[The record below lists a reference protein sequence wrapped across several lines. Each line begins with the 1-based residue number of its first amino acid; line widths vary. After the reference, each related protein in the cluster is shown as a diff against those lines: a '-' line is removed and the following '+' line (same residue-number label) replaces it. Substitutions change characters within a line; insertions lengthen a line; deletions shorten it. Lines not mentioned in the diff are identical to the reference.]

1 MLAALAVGGRLL
13 VDDPVAGLM
22 ACGLD
27 IITLVGVAAAGAGVG
42 GVAHLGAGRLGHFLG
57 VVMAQSVL
65 NDGAAAGAEL
75 GFGAGGR
82 VAGDMACGLVALQP
96 GGSTADASVLGHAL
110 AGAGGPGDLLALIP
124 TMPQRVGVVGDE
136 RTAAA
141 LADMEG
147 APAALT
153 GGRGGLAYIVVR
165 QRGGDVL
172 DVALPTDG
180 TLPQGVA
187 RAGTGCRNDGGGEL
201 MLGLG
206 QVGFFHIAAPLT
218 NINGLAGDFTGG
230 VPDDHT
236 LIGVA
241 QHGLIVPLFNHA
253 AVHTEIAVIA
263 EGQAGGVYA
272 IQQCPVV
279 VLTAALVVTTAA
291 VAVRVLAATVG
302 IAAAAGAGAVLG
314 SGFIPEMDIRHAV
327 LHHVGVVVGVG
338 DLVVHGIVP
347 GLGVVGGAGQGAGV
361 RTVAVADGSGHTG
374 LGQVRHGDGVGLAV
388 HHAEVVRNDGLGG
401 GVGSF
406 SIAAVGAGI
415 HLHKAVMGQLR
426 ADGALHV
433 VALQGG
439 RFLLECAVA
448 EPAVFAAGGDDAVI
462 LAVCLLNG
470 LCFRQFLK
478 EIVGAIVEPIDVL
491 QVTVV
496 RLGHVGVNTPA
507 GFTHRFR
514 PVVGGVIGVLAG
526 YAVQNGTLAGA
537 IYKGAVRVFH
547 IPAHVSLAVP
557 GIFRGAEHDKGS
569 LLLADLAVECFVGHG
584 GVGVQFVGAVVG
596 LLPVLSGVVVTV
608 LLGGK
613 GGGHHADAQNHG
625 QQQGRHAL
633 QAMPGCLA
641 FQAFFPPF
649 V

>member
-1 MLAALAVGGRLL
+1 
-13 VDDPVAGLM
+13 
-22 ACGLD
+22 
-27 IITLVGVAAAGAGVG
+27 
-42 GVAHLGAGRLGHFLG
+42 
-57 VVMAQSVL
+57 
-65 NDGAAAGAEL
+65 
-75 GFGAGGR
+75 
-82 VAGDMACGLVALQP
+82 
-96 GGSTADASVLGHAL
+96 
-110 AGAGGPGDLLALIP
+110 
-124 TMPQRVGVVGDE
+124 MPQRVGVVGDE

-201 MLGLG
+201 MLGLR

-218 NINGLAGDFTGG
+218 DVNGLTGDFTGG

-241 QHGLIVPLFNHA
+241 QRGLIVPLFNHA
-253 AVHTEIAVIA
+253 AVHAQIAVIA
-263 EGQAGGVYA
+263 QGQAGGVYA

-279 VLTAALVVTTAA
+279 VLAAALVVTAAA
-291 VAVRVLAATVG
+291 VTVRILAAAVR

-314 SGFIPEMDIRHAV
+314 GGFIPEMDIRHTV
-327 LHHVGVVVGVG
+327 LHHVRVVVGVG
-338 DLVVHGIVP
+338 DLVVNRVIP
-347 GLGVVGGAGQGAGV
+347 RLGVVGCAGQGAGICA
-361 RTVAVADGSGHTG
+361 VAVADSGGHAG

-415 HLHKAVMGQLR
+415 HLHKAVMGQLGP
-426 ADGALHV
+426 DGILHV
-433 VALQGG
+433 VTLQRGI
-439 RFLLECAVA
+439 FLLECAVA

-462 LAVCLLNG
+462 LAVHLLNG
-470 LCFRQFLK
+470 FRGRQFLK
-478 EIVGAIVEPIDVL
+478 EIVGAVIQPVDVAEIPVIV
-491 QVTVV
+491 
-496 RLGHVGVNTPA
+496 RGGCAHVGVDPTA
-507 GFTHRFR
+507 GLADSLR
-514 PVVGGVIGVLAG
+514 PVIGRIIGVLPRH
-526 YAVQNGTLAGA
+526 AVQNGAFSLAVHHCP
-537 IYKGAVRVFH
+537 VRILH
-547 IPAHVSLAVP
+547 IPAHGSLAVP
-557 GIFRGAEHDKGS
+557 GVLRGAEHLKGRG
-569 LLLADLAVECFVGHG
+569 LAALAAGEGFNRHH
-584 GVGVQFVGAVVG
+584 GVGIQLIGAVVG
-596 LLPVLSGVVVTV
+596 LLPVFRWVVVTV

-613 GGGHHADAQNHG
+613 GAGNHADAQHHS

-633 QAMPGCLA
+633 QAVPACLA
-641 FQAFFPPF
+641 FQVVFPPF
-649 V
+649 LCRNCWFRSLDLRLLGHRPLSRNCCTKVR

>member
-1 MLAALAVGGRLL
+1 
-13 VDDPVAGLM
+13 M
-22 ACGLD
+22 ACRLGVVA
-27 IITLVGVAAAGAGVG
+27 LVGVAAAGAGIG

-96 GGSTADASVLGHAL
+96 GGSTADAGVLGHAL
-110 AGAGGPGDLLALIP
+110 AGAGGPGDLLALVP
-124 TMPQRVGVVGDE
+124 GVAQRVGVVGDE

-147 APAALT
+147 APAALA
-153 GGRGGLAYIVVR
+153 GGWGHFGNIVMG

-172 DVALPTDG
+172 NVALPANG

-187 RAGTGCRNDGGGEL
+187 RAGAGGGNDGSREL

-206 QVGFFHIAAPLT
+206 QVSFFHIAAPLT
-218 NINGLAGDFTGG
+218 NINGLAGDLAGG
-230 VPDDHT
+230 VPNYHA

-241 QHGLIVPLFNHA
+241 QRGLVVPLFNHA
-253 AVHTEIAVIA
+253 AVHAQIAVIA
-263 EGQAGGVYA
+263 QGQAGGGYA
-272 IQQCPVV
+272 VQQCPVV
-279 VLTAALVVTTAA
+279 VPAAALVVTAAAVTVRVLTAA
-291 VAVRVLAATVG
+291 VW
-302 IAAAAGAGAVLG
+302 IAAAAGAGTILG
-314 SGFIPEMDIRHAV
+314 GGFVPQVDKGNTV
-327 LHHVGVVVGVG
+327 LHHICIVVGVG
-338 DLVVHGIVP
+338 DLVVHRIVP
-347 GLGVVGGAGQGAGV
+347 GLAVVGCAGQGAGICA
-361 RTVAVADGSGHTG
+361 VAVADSSGHAS
-374 LGQVRHGDGVGLAV
+374 LGQVRHRDRVGLAV

-415 HLHKAVMGQLR
+415 HLHKAVMGQLGP
-426 ADGALHV
+426 DGILHV
-433 VALQGG
+433 VTLQRGI
-439 RFLLECAVA
+439 FLLECAVA

-462 LAVCLLNG
+462 LAVRLLNG
-470 LCFRQFLK
+470 LGFRQFLEK
-478 EIVGAIVEPIDVL
+478 IVRAIVEPIDVL
-491 QVTVV
+491 QVAVV
-496 RLGHVGVNTPA
+496 RLGHVGVDAAA
-507 GFTHRFR
+507 GFTHGFG
-514 PVVGGVIGVLAG
+514 PVISRVIGVLSR
-526 YAVQNGTLAGA
+526 YAVQNGTLAGT

-547 IPAHVSLAVP
+547 IPAHGRLAIP

-569 LLLADLAVECFVGHG
+569 LLLADFAVKGFVGHG

>member
-13 VDDPVAGLM
+13 VDDPVAGLV
-22 ACGLD
+22 ACRLG
-27 IITLVGVAAAGAGVG
+27 IVALVGVTAAGAGVG
-42 GVAHLGAGRLGHFLG
+42 GVAHLGAVRFGHFLG

-65 NDGAAAGAEL
+65 NNSPAAGAEL
-75 GFGAGGR
+75 WLGAGGR
-82 VAGDMACGLVALQP
+82 VAGDMTCGLVAFQT
-96 GGSTADASVLGHAL
+96 GGSTADAGVLGHTL
-110 AGAGGPGDLLALIP
+110 AGAGGSGDLLALIP
-124 TMPQRVGVVGDE
+124 TMPQRGRVIRDKTG
-136 RTAAA
+136 TAA

-153 GGRGGLAYIVVR
+153 GGWGHFGNVVVN
-165 QRGGDVL
+165 QRRGDVL
-172 DVALPTDG
+172 NMLLPANG

-187 RAGTGCRNDGGGEL
+187 RAGAGGRNDGSGKF
-201 MLGLG
+201 MLGLR
-206 QVGFFHIAAPLT
+206 QVGFLHIAAPLT
-218 NINGLAGDFTGG
+218 NINGLARDFTGG
-230 VPDDHT
+230 VPNHHT
-236 LIGVA
+236 LVGVA
-241 QHGLIVPLFNHA
+241 QRGLIVPLFNHA
-253 AVHTEIAVIA
+253 AVHAQVTVIA
-263 EGQAGGVYA
+263 EGQAGGGYA
-272 IQQCPVV
+272 VQQRPVV
-279 VLTAALVVTTAA
+279 VLAAALVVTAAA
-291 VAVRVLAATVG
+291 VTVRILAAAVR

-314 SGFIPEMDIRHAV
+314 GGFIPEMDIRHTV
-327 LHHVGVVVGVG
+327 LHHVRVVVGVG
-338 DLVVHGIVP
+338 DLVVNRVIP
-347 GLGVVGGAGQGAGV
+347 RLGVVGCAGQGAGICA
-361 RTVAVADGSGHTG
+361 VAVADSGGHAG

-415 HLHKAVMGQLR
+415 HLHKAVMGQLGP
-426 ADGALHV
+426 DGVLHC
-433 VALQGG
+433 VALQCGNG
-439 RFLLECAVA
+439 FLEGAVA

-462 LAVCLLNG
+462 LAVRLLNG
-470 LCFRQFLK
+470 LGFRQFLEK
-478 EIVGAIVEPIDVL
+478 IVRAIVEPIDVL
-491 QVTVV
+491 QVAVV
-496 RLGHVGVNTPA
+496 RLGHVGVDAAA
-507 GFTHRFR
+507 GFTHGFG
-514 PVVGGVIGVLAG
+514 PVVGSVIGILTG
-526 YAVQNGTLAGA
+526 YAVQNGTLAGT

-547 IPAHVSLAVP
+547 IPAHGRLAIP

-569 LLLADLAVECFVGHG
+569 LLLADFAVKGFVGHG

>member
-1 MLAALAVGGRLL
+1 
-13 VDDPVAGLM
+13 M
-22 ACGLD
+22 ACRLGVVA
-27 IITLVGVAAAGAGVG
+27 LVGVAAAGAGIG

-57 VVMAQSVL
+57 IVMAQSVL

-75 GFGAGGR
+75 RIGAGGR
-82 VAGDMACGLVALQP
+82 VAGDMARGLVALQT
-96 GGSTADASVLGHAL
+96 GGSAADAGVLGHAL
-110 AGAGGPGDLLALIP
+110 AGAGGPGDLLAFVP

-201 MLGLG
+201 MLGLR

-218 NINGLAGDFTGG
+218 DVNGLTGDFTGG

-241 QHGLIVPLFNHA
+241 QRGLIVPLFNHA
-253 AVHTEIAVIA
+253 AVHAQIAVIA
-263 EGQAGGVYA
+263 QGQAGGVYA

-279 VLTAALVVTTAA
+279 VLAAALVVTAAA
-291 VAVRVLAATVG
+291 VTVRILAAAVR

-314 SGFIPEMDIRHAV
+314 GGFIPEMDIRHTV
-327 LHHVGVVVGVG
+327 LHHVRVVVGVG
-338 DLVVHGIVP
+338 DLVVNRVIP
-347 GLGVVGGAGQGAGV
+347 RLGVVGCAGQGAGICA
-361 RTVAVADGSGHTG
+361 VAVADSGGHAG
-374 LGQVRHGDGVGLAV
+374 LGQVRHRDRVGLAV
-388 HHAEVVRNDGLGG
+388 HHAEVVRHNSFGG
-401 GVGSF
+401 GVGGF
-406 SIAAVGAGI
+406 GIAAVGAGI

-426 ADGALHV
+426 ADGTLHV

-462 LAVCLLNG
+462 LAVRLLNG
-470 LCFRQFLK
+470 LGFRQFLEK
-478 EIVGAIVEPIDVL
+478 IVRAIVEPIDVL
-491 QVTVV
+491 QVAVV
-496 RLGHVGVNTPA
+496 RLGHVGVNAPA
-507 GFTHRFR
+507 GFTHGFG
-514 PVVGGVIGVLAG
+514 PVIGGVVGVLPRHTVQDGPLAL
-526 YAVQNGTLAGA
+526 AVYHRSIRILDVPTHG
-537 IYKGAVRVFH
+537 R
-547 IPAHVSLAVP
+547 LAVP
-557 GIFRGAEHDKGS
+557 GIFGGTEHDEGS

-613 GGGHHADAQNHG
+613 GAGHHTHAQNHG

>member
-1 MLAALAVGGRLL
+1 
-13 VDDPVAGLM
+13 
-22 ACGLD
+22 
-27 IITLVGVAAAGAGVG
+27 
-42 GVAHLGAGRLGHFLG
+42 
-57 VVMAQSVL
+57 
-65 NDGAAAGAEL
+65 
-75 GFGAGGR
+75 
-82 VAGDMACGLVALQP
+82 
-96 GGSTADASVLGHAL
+96 
-110 AGAGGPGDLLALIP
+110 
-124 TMPQRVGVVGDE
+124 
-136 RTAAA
+136 
-141 LADMEG
+141 
-147 APAALT
+147 
-153 GGRGGLAYIVVR
+153 
-165 QRGGDVL
+165 
-172 DVALPTDG
+172 
-180 TLPQGVA
+180 
-187 RAGTGCRNDGGGEL
+187 

-206 QVGFFHIAAPLT
+206 QIGFFHIAAPLT
-218 NINGLAGDFTGG
+218 DVNGLTGDFTGG

-241 QHGLIVPLFNHA
+241 QRGLIVPLFNHA
-253 AVHTEIAVIA
+253 AVHAQIAVIA
-263 EGQAGGVYA
+263 QGQAGGVYA

-279 VLTAALVVTTAA
+279 VLAAALVVTAAA
-291 VAVRVLAATVG
+291 VTVRILAAAVR

-314 SGFIPEMDIRHAV
+314 GGFIPEMDIRHTV
-327 LHHVGVVVGVG
+327 LHHVRVVVGVG
-338 DLVVHGIVP
+338 DLVVNRVIP
-347 GLGVVGGAGQGAGV
+347 RLGVVGCAGQGAGICA
-361 RTVAVADGSGHTG
+361 VAVADSGGHAG

-415 HLHKAVMGQLR
+415 HLHKAVMGQLGP
-426 ADGALHV
+426 DGILHV
-433 VALQGG
+433 VTLQRGI
-439 RFLLECAVA
+439 FLLECAVA

-462 LAVCLLNG
+462 LAVRLLNG
-470 LCFRQFLK
+470 LGFRQFLEK
-478 EIVGAIVEPIDVL
+478 IVRAIVEPIDVL
-491 QVTVV
+491 QVAVV
-496 RLGHVGVNTPA
+496 RLGHVGVDAAA
-507 GFTHRFR
+507 GFTHGFG
-514 PVVGGVIGVLAG
+514 PVISRVIGVLSR
-526 YAVQNGTLAGA
+526 YAVQNGTLAGT

-547 IPAHVSLAVP
+547 IPAHGRLAIP

-569 LLLADLAVECFVGHG
+569 LLLADFAVKGFVGHG